1 MRAGRAGHQGPPPG
15 FPARREGQ
23 GPGQPTPS
31 QTRQLRAGQLRR
43 GGSGREH
50 SAPSRG
56 AGGRRHMSA
65 HPHTARAQRLPSK
78 ARVNTAH
85 SVRRARRSPQPG
97 RRLSGQRAHNRSSV
111 RSPRET
117 AAWLVGRVCFLEHQS
132 FGPKGEG
139 AAFGDSRA
147 ATGNVTVCP
156 VSPPAGEQCRHC
168 GLREPAVPTSRW
180 PKPARRP
187 ALSRRAVGTRGRL
200 HARPQARGPRA
211 TNPPSR
217 ALLSR
222 VSAAELVSEA

>member
-1 MRAGRAGHQGPPPG
+1 
-15 FPARREGQ
+15 
-23 GPGQPTPS
+23 
-31 QTRQLRAGQLRR
+31 
-43 GGSGREH
+43 
-50 SAPSRG
+50 
-56 AGGRRHMSA
+56 MSA

-147 ATGNVTVCP
+147 GHGQRHGLSCLATRRGA
-156 VSPPAGEQCRHC
+156 VST
-168 GLREPAVPTSRW
+168 LW
-180 PKPARRP
+180 PKRAGSAHQQVAKACEKASVKQKGRGDARPSARP
-187 ALSRRAVGTRGRL
+187 AASSRPSGYESAITRTTEQSFCCRARVRG
-200 HARPQARGPRA
+200 
-211 TNPPSR
+211 
-217 ALLSR
+217 
-222 VSAAELVSEA
+222 LVKS